1 MKLYKIL
8 FEGIDGEQGL
18 DDLRFET
25 ANGDP
30 LPHHVSL
37 TKFKPYEDPSMLG
50 EEFEITVNGLVVD
63 RDIQKVAAV
72 KVELPLNVKIST
84 GSVPHITVGLFEGG
98 KPVNSQKLEYGKAVP
113 FSMTLKVMLIN
124 ALDNRKFM
132 DEYEIEEVKANT
144 AKGNAQLVLTRES
157 SDALKDAVMEK
168 LKESELFMSGL

>member
-1 MKLYKIL
+1 M
-8 FEGIDGEQGL
+8 
-18 DDLRFET
+18 
-25 ANGDP
+25 
-30 LPHHVSL
+30 
-37 TKFKPYEDPSMLG
+37 
-50 EEFEITVNGLVVD
+50 
-63 RDIQKVAAV
+63 
-72 KVELPLNVKIST
+72 
-84 GSVPHITVGLFEGG
+84 
-98 KPVNSQKLEYGKAVP
+98 EYGKAVP